1 MSAIALEEVV
11 FTDTVYP
18 LNNVNYTLVPLL
30 LTQFLFGAKFKK
42 QCNWESKWHAHAT
55 IFHNNALRS
64 GGHPF
69 ASSQWPKCGIR
80 TLADIMESNG

>member
-18 LNNVNYTLVPLL
+18 LNNVNYILVPLL

-42 QCNWESKWHAHAT
+42 QCNWESKWHSHT
-55 IFHNNALRS
+55 PTFHNALRS
-64 GGHPF
+64 GGRPF
-69 ASSQWPKCGIR
+69 ASAQMWNPYPYR
-80 TLADIMESNG
+80 YHEQ